1 MKKKQYSI
9 LNALVIL
16 ALAVSLA
23 ACGSKPAAKTE
34 TPGSN
39 MPDVGIGGT
48 AEKTE
53 TVEPDHTAEQ
63 SNLQREMSLE
73 ELAVYMASVKE
84 QSAALEEKLQQAVSQ
99 ADLTMAAGERYEL
112 WDQTLSHLLEEIEK
126 LVRSIETSVC
136 RQPEQEVTTDQIGL
150 LVMNGLKD
158 LDEVAYIRFA
168 SVYRQ
173 FKDVQ
178 SFMQELQALLDTQ
191 KKAEE

>member
-112 WDQTLSHLLEEIEK
+112 WDQALSHLLEEIEK
-126 LVRSIETSVC
+126 LLPEEYETLQKEQTEWIAEREKAAAEAGKAYEHGSMYPMVVSMKAATVTEERVARLYEKLSVP
-136 RQPEQEVTTDQIGL
+136 Q
-150 LVMNGLKD
+150 
-158 LDEVAYIRFA
+158 A
-168 SVYRQ
+168 S
-173 FKDVQ
+173 
-178 SFMQELQALLDTQ
+178 
-191 KKAEE
+191 

>member
-23 ACGSKPAAKTE
+23 ACGSKPAAKPE

-39 MPDVGIGGT
+39 MPDVGIGGA

-63 SNLQREMSLE
+63 SNLQRKTALE

-99 ADLTMAAGERYEL
+99 ADLTMAAGERYKL
-112 WDQTLSHLLEEIEK
+112 WDQALSHLLEEIEK
-126 LVRSIETSVC
+126 LLPEEYETLQKEQTEWIAEREKAAAEAGKAYEHGSMYPMVVSMKAAAVTEERVARLYEKLSVP
-136 RQPEQEVTTDQIGL
+136 Q
-150 LVMNGLKD
+150 
-158 LDEVAYIRFA
+158 A
-168 SVYRQ
+168 S
-173 FKDVQ
+173 
-178 SFMQELQALLDTQ
+178 
-191 KKAEE
+191 